1 MGRAGVLQPFALG
14 HYGLLGARGIRLSW
28 SALREKQRP
37 LLCWQDSLGAVAL
50 APIDAGKKK
59 PGLVA
64 QAFIDAG
71 KKKPGLV
78 ARFMTQEKE
87 TWFRR
92 PKPSSAQEKITWP
105 RRPSFDAGKK

>member
-28 SALREKQRP
+28 SAPRGQRP
-37 LLCWQDSLGAVAL
+37 LLCWQDSLGVVAQ
-50 APIDAGKKK
+50 AFIDAGKKK

-78 ARFMTQEKE
+78 ARFID
-87 TWFRR
+87 
-92 PKPSSAQEKITWP
+92 S
-105 RRPSFDAGKK
+105 GKKKKPGLVA

>member
-28 SALREKQRP
+28 SALRGKRP
-37 LLCWQDSLGAVAL
+37 LLCWQDSLGVVAL
-50 APIDAGKKK
+50 AFIDAEKKK
-59 PGLVA
+59 KTGLVA

-78 ARFMTQEKE
+78 ARFID
-87 TWFRR
+87 
-92 PKPSSAQEKITWP
+92 S
-105 RRPSFDAGKK
+105 GKKKKPGLVAQSLHRRRGKK

>member
-28 SALREKQRP
+28 SALRGKRP
-37 LLCWQDSLGAVAL
+37 LLCWQDSLGVVTPAF
-50 APIDAGKKK
+50 IDAGKKK

-78 ARFMTQEKE
+78 ARFID
-87 TWFRR
+87 
-92 PKPSSAQEKITWP
+92 S
-105 RRPSFDAGKK
+105 GKKKNLVS

>member
-28 SALREKQRP
+28 SALRGKRP
-37 LLCWQDSLGAVAL
+37 LLCWQDSLGVVAL
-50 APIDAGKKK
+50 AFIDAEKKK
-59 PGLVA
+59 KTGLVA

-78 ARFMTQEKE
+78 APSSTQEKE
-87 TWFRR
+87 TWSRR
-92 PKPSSAQEKITWP
+92 PEPSSAQ
-105 RRPSFDAGKK
+105 GKNNLASSPLL

>member
-28 SALREKQRP
+28 SALRGKRP
-37 LLCWQDSLGAVAL
+37 LLCWQDSLGVVAL
-50 APIDAGKKK
+50 AFIDAEKKK
-59 PGLVA
+59 KTGLVA

-78 ARFMTQEKE
+78 ARFIDSGKEK
-87 TWFRR
+87 
-92 PKPSSAQEKITWP
+92 KPGLVAYK
-105 RRPSFDAGKK
+105 

>member
-28 SALREKQRP
+28 SALGGKRH
-37 LLCWQDSLGAVAL
+37 LLCWQDGLGVVAL
-50 APIDAGKKK
+50 ASIDTGKEKK

-78 ARFMTQEKE
+78 APSSTQEK
-87 TWFRR
+87 RNLVSS
-92 PKPSSAQEKITWP
+92 PKASIG
-105 RRPSFDAGKK
+105 AGKK